1 MRILRFL
8 AFSIAITLPAFY
20 ISLIAFHFEVIPND
34 LIVTMK
40 NSIVNIPFPPLVEAM
55 IMEITIELIR
65 EAGVRLP
72 KPISQ
77 TIGIV
82 GGLVI
87 GDAVVQAGLISNMM
101 IIVVAVT
108 AVSSLCFL
116 PMK

>member
-1 MRILRFL
+1 
-8 AFSIAITLPAFY
+8 
-20 ISLIAFHFEVIPND
+20 
-34 LIVTMK
+34 
-40 NSIVNIPFPPLVEAM
+40 M

-65 EAGVRLP
+65 EAGIRSP
-72 KPISQ
+72 RPISQ

-116 PMK
+116 HMK